1 VTPAFEPLDV
11 RRHAQDLRESWQGQG
26 CSRGPG
32 QMAAVVL
39 SVLAHNFDEAM
50 PILLRI
56 VFPGFTSIQAPF
68 YSSAAKIMRTGE
80 VVADMVTRD
89 GQIVR
94 NAQVFKDE
102 KAMEGAFRALA
113 DLLKLSDAD
122 RVQMFEAVKRWVVCD
137 FRLDPKLDPRDPGA
151 KRILQ

>member
-1 VTPAFEPLDV
+1 
-11 RRHAQDLRESWQGQG
+11 
-26 CSRGPG
+26 
-32 QMAAVVL
+32 
-39 SVLAHNFDEAM
+39 
-50 PILLRI
+50 
-56 VFPGFTSIQAPF
+56 
-68 YSSAAKIMRTGE
+68 MRTGE

-102 KAMEGAFRALA
+102 KAMEGAFRDLA
-113 DLLKLSDAD
+113 DLLKLSDDD

-151 KRILQ
+151 KRIVH